1 MRRAA
6 ACAPPSLLRSF
17 GATVASVLI
26 LTGAP
31 VAAQTSSRPG
41 PWVLDVRGTT
51 SPAPTDPD
59 YYPPLAAVLVPERGF
74 GVDVGGHVYLFNL
87 GPARVGFGASVMTIR
102 STAETAAVTD
112 EDGVT
117 TPGQR
122 LALTMRT
129 VAPQV
134 SFNFGT
140 RDGWSY
146 LSAGIGTGSVN
157 TEATGGVEGIRK
169 SGQLRA
175 VNIGGGARWFFTSHI
190 AFGFDLRLHQIAA
203 GDETDRNSMFA
214 VGAGL
219 SFR

>member
-1 MRRAA
+1 MRAA
-6 ACAPPSLLRSF
+6 ACV
-17 GATVASVLI
+17 VAAVLI
-26 LTGAP
+26 TGAP
-31 VAAQTSSRPG
+31 AAAQTSSQPG

-51 SPAPTDPD
+51 SPVPTDPD

-74 GVDVGGHVYLFNL
+74 GVDVGGHVYLFTV
-87 GPARVGFGASVMTIR
+87 GPARVGFGANILTIR

-112 EDGVT
+112 DEGVT

-122 LALTMRT
+122 LELTMRT

-175 VNIGGGARWFFTSHI
+175 VNVGGGARWFFTSHL
-190 AFGFDLRLHQIAA
+190 AFGFDLRLYQIAP
-203 GDETDRNSMFA
+203 GDDTDRNSVFA

-219 SFR
+219 SIR

>member
-1 MRRAA
+1 VRRAA
-6 ACAPPSLLRSF
+6 ACA
-17 GATVASVLI
+17 VAAALI
-26 LTGAP
+26 SAP
-31 VAAQTSSRPG
+31 AVAQTSSRPG

-51 SPAPTDPD
+51 SPVPTDPD
-59 YYPPLAAVLVPERGF
+59 YYPPQAAVLVPARGF
-74 GVDVGGHVYLFNL
+74 GADVGGHVYLFNL
-87 GPARVGFGASVMTIR
+87 GPARLGIGASVMTIR
-102 STAETAAVTD
+102 STADAAAVTD

-122 LALTMRT
+122 LVLTMRT

-157 TEATGGVEGIRK
+157 TEATGGVEGSRK

-175 VNIGGGARWFFTSHI
+175 VNIGGGARWFFTSHV
-190 AFGFDLRLHQIAA
+190 AFGFDLRLYQIAA

>member
-1 MRRAA
+1 
-6 ACAPPSLLRSF
+6 
-17 GATVASVLI
+17 
-26 LTGAP
+26 
-31 VAAQTSSRPG
+31 
-41 PWVLDVRGTT
+41 
-51 SPAPTDPD
+51 
-59 YYPPLAAVLVPERGF
+59 
-74 GVDVGGHVYLFNL
+74 
-87 GPARVGFGASVMTIR
+87 MTIR
-102 STAETAAVTD
+102 STADTAAVTD

-122 LALTMRT
+122 LVLTMRT
-129 VAPQV
+129 LAPQV

-157 TEATGGVEGIRK
+157 TEASGGVEGTRK

-175 VNIGGGARWFFTSHI
+175 VNVGGGARWFFTSHI

-203 GDETDRNSMFA
+203 GDETDRNSVFA

-219 SFR
+219 SIR

>member
-6 ACAPPSLLRSF
+6 ACVAAAVLATAAP
-17 GATVASVLI
+17 A
-26 LTGAP
+26 
-31 VAAQTSSRPG
+31 AAQTTSRPG
-41 PWVLDVRGTT
+41 PWVLDVRGVT
-51 SPAPTDPD
+51 SPVPTDPD
-59 YYPPLAAVLVPERGF
+59 YYPSLAAVLVPERGF
-74 GVDVGGHVYLFNL
+74 GVDVGAHVYLFSL
-87 GPARVGFGASVMTIR
+87 GPARIGLGANVMVVR
-102 STAETAAVTD
+102 STAETEPAID
-112 EDGVT
+112 DDGASIS
-117 TPGQR
+117 GQR

-129 VAPQV
+129 IAPQV

-146 LSAGIGTGSVN
+146 LSAGLGTGSIN
-157 TEATGGVEGIRK
+157 TEASGGVDGERK

-175 VNIGGGARWFFTSHI
+175 VNIGGGARWFISSRI

-203 GDETDRNSMFA
+203 SDVTDRNSVFA

>member
-6 ACAPPSLLRSF
+6 ACA
-17 GATVASVLI
+17 VAAALI
-26 LTGAP
+26 SAP
-31 VAAQTSSRPG
+31 AAAQTSSRPG

-51 SPAPTDPD
+51 SPVPTDPD
-59 YYPPLAAVLVPERGF
+59 YYPPVAVVLVPERGF

-87 GPARVGFGASVMTIR
+87 GSARVGFGASVMAIR
-102 STAETAAVTD
+102 STADTAAVTD

-122 LALTMRT
+122 LVLTMRT
-129 VAPQV
+129 LAPQV

-157 TEATGGVEGIRK
+157 TEASGGVAGTRK

-175 VNIGGGARWFFTSHI
+175 VNVGGGARWFFTSHI

-203 GDETDRNSMFA
+203 GDDTDRNSVFA

-219 SFR
+219 SIR